1 MLFPSRALSPLLP
14 TSLHLFLSD
23 SSCSNNH
30 SSSLHQPSR
39 YPSHCRHNFRNNL
52 LVIAIIAFIVIPSSL
67 HRIFSPS
74 VLRARSSPPPPRS
87 FLWSS
92 ITITASSRQ
101 LQTYPGMALSSLLLR
116 MVFSA
121 VCRLFS
127 LLPSLPPPRFFLS
140 SATLPVILVI
150 HCSHCTLATKLSTKT
165 FHSFSAYALK
175 PWILLFFWILLFW
188 VF

>member
-23 SSCSNNH
+23 SSSSNNH

-39 YPSHCRHNFRNNL
+39 YPSHCRHNFRNSL

-101 LQTYPGMALSSLLLR
+101 LQIYPGMALSSLLLR
-116 MVFSA
+116 MFFLLSAVFS
-121 VCRLFS
+121 
-127 LLPSLPPPRFFLS
+127 PSCPLPPPDSSSLLQLS
-140 SATLPVILVI
+140 QLYSLYT
-150 HCSHCTLATKLSTKT
+150 SHCTLATKLSTKT